1 MPVYVDKARN
11 PFGRMVMCHM
21 MADTLAELHAMADR
35 IGMDR
40 KWFQPYSSPHYDLS
54 LSRRKLALAA
64 GAVEIDRRE
73 VVDLIRRIRDDL
85 PSFHAPAPAVAP
97 PQKDLFS

>member
-35 IGMDR
+35 IGLDR

-64 GAVEIDRRE
+64 GAVEIERRE

-85 PSFHAPAPAVAP
+85 PAFHAPALVVVPL
-97 PQKDLFS
+97 QKDLFS